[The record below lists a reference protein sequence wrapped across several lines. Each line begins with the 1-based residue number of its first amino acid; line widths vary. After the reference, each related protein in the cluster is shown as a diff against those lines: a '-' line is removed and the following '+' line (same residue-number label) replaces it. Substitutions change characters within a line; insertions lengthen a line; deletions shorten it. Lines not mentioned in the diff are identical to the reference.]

1 MTISHPISLL
11 STPGGHS
18 VMKALFLFKLKHSC
32 LCLSNLYYISWLQLY
47 PISSR
52 IPIISTSHV
61 CPSFLFSLPLPHYSC
76 SVNDHSL
83 RAMLPSLPLLVCSIY
98 VIVSLKCSWLCG
110 HSNLYSTMYN
120 KVHSVPL
127 ASYSIKYLPCVWASK
142 DCWLWLVCSEVAFS
156 TGPEAAS
163 SF

>member
-1 MTISHPISLL
+1 MYARPFCSH
-11 STPGGHS
+11 
-18 VMKALFLFKLKHSC
+18 
-32 LCLSNLYYISWLQLY
+32 
-47 PISSR
+47 
-52 IPIISTSHV
+52 
-61 CPSFLFSLPLPHYSC
+61 CPSLTTHVQSMTT
-76 SVNDHSL
+76 
-83 RAMLPSLPLLVCSIY
+83 AMLPSLPLLMCSIY

-127 ASYSIKYLPCVWASK
+127 ASYSIKYLPPCVWASK

-163 SF
+163 SFWNGFLTFYFACLRSYLLFNQIVNSTSWCVLGYLYTYLLWVFNGIFISQACVKYLYFPQV